1 MSKKDDLLCSKEEE
15 LGGKV
20 LVDVAIIKIKS
31 KNGLGID
38 L

>member
-1 MSKKDDLLCSKEEE
+1 MSKKDDLLCSEEE

-20 LVDVAIIKIKS
+20 LVDVAIIKTKS